1 MERSIVQTAHAP
13 AAIGPY
19 AQAVIAGDM
28 IFTSGQ
34 IPLDPATGE
43 MVGTDITAQTVRVCE
58 NLKAVLEAAGSSPT
72 LAVKT
77 TCYLTGM
84 ENFAAFN
91 AVYAQYFPTTPA
103 RSCVA
108 VKELPKGALVEVEVV
123 AVKA

>member
-1 MERSIVQTAHAP
+1 MNREIIQTELAP

-19 AQAVIAGDM
+19 AQAVTAGNM

-34 IPLDPATGE
+34 IPLDPATGA
-43 MVGTDITAQTVRVCE
+43 MVGTDITEQTVRVCE
-58 NLKAVLEAAGSSPT
+58 NLRAVLDAAGSSPE

-77 TCYLTGM
+77 TCYLTSM
-84 ENFAAFN
+84 DNFAAFN
-91 AVYAQYFPTTPA
+91 AVYAKYFSTTPA

-108 VKELPKGALVEVEVV
+108 VKELPKGALVEVEVI